1 MAQIYDRQERK
12 DGFPDMKRQNG
23 RKHQSLE
30 RSPWLLFIPCLL
42 LLGAYAGG
50 FLSSADWR
58 FQDYHY
64 QKGGLVS
71 PDIYVIGIDEETMM
85 EYGSWQNWSRRGT
98 ADLLRVLN
106 QDPDTAPGV
115 IGLDIGFFGESDEEA
130 DKALADAASLVD
142 NVVTTSYASFG
153 RQVEEQGDGAFSTKE
168 SVVTYETP
176 YEALRDHVTYGFS
189 NVPVD
194 DDGIVRHSLYS
205 ITTGEGKR
213 EYSFAAEVYRKY
225 MGQLPVCV
233 EEGASGGYVDF
244 AGLPYDFYGSETAG
258 LSFSKVVSGEIPAEM
273 FAGAIVLAGPYTTG
287 MMDAYYTAVNPNVP
301 MYGVEIHA
309 NILQTFLDSNQKQ
322 EAGKVT
328 GLLLTAAVMAA
339 VLLCLSIG
347 RIAVSLPLT
356 FGIAAVYWAGAGY
369 AYEQGYV
376 LPLLYPVICPMILYG
391 FHVGIRY
398 VGERKAKKRL
408 EGIFGKYV
416 SKEVAMSIVKG
427 GEEALK
433 LGGQKKD
440 VAVLFVDIRGFTPLS
455 ESLPPEKVVEILN
468 RYLELTTKAVFDN
481 QGTVDKFIGDA
492 TMAVYNAPLDLDDY
506 VFRAVKTGLDMAAA
520 AKEMEK
526 ELEAVTD
533 KKVGFGVGINCGEAV
548 VGNIGTSSRM
558 DYTAIGNTVNV
569 AARLESQAGA
579 GEVVI
584 SQAVYDRLKGR
595 IKVTSLGKRSLKG
608 IAGES
613 EVYRVEGIC
622 GDGDPGEEM

>member
-1 MAQIYDRQERK
+1 
-12 DGFPDMKRQNG
+12 MKRQNG

-30 RSPWLLFIPCLL
+30 RSPWLLLIPCLL
-42 LLGAYAGG
+42 LLGAQSAG

-58 FQDYHY
+58 IQDYHY
-64 QKGGLVS
+64 QRGGLVS
-71 PDIYVIGIDEETMM
+71 PDIYVVGIDEETMM
-85 EYGSWQNWSRRGT
+85 EYGSWQNWSREGT

-115 IGLDIGFFGESDEEA
+115 IGLDIGFFGESGGEA
-130 DKALADAASLVD
+130 DKALADAAAFAD

-153 RQVEEQGDGAFSTKE
+153 RQVEEMGEEGFSTKE
-168 SVVTYETP
+168 AVVTYEVP
-176 YEALRDHVTYGFS
+176 YQALRDHVTYGFS

-194 DDGIVRHSLYS
+194 GDGIVRHSLYS
-205 ITTGEGKR
+205 ITTGEGKK

-225 MGQLPVCV
+225 MGQLPDCV
-233 EEGASGGYVDF
+233 EEGAAGGYVDF

-258 LSFSKVVSGEIPAEM
+258 LSFSKVVNGEIPTEM
-273 FAGAIVLAGPYTTG
+273 FAGAIVLVGPYTTG
-287 MMDAYYTAVNPNVP
+287 MMDAYYTAVNRNVP
-301 MYGVEIHA
+301 MYGVEIHG
-309 NILQTFLDSNQKQ
+309 NILQTFLDNNQKQ
-322 EAGKVT
+322 ETGKVM

-339 VLLCLSIG
+339 VLVCLSIG
-347 RIAVSLPLT
+347 RIAISLFLT
-356 FGIAAVYWAGAGY
+356 LGIMAAYWAGAGL
-369 AYEQGYV
+369 AYENGYV
-376 LPLLYPVICPMILYG
+376 LPLLYPVISPMILYG
-391 FHVGIRY
+391 CHVGVRY
-398 VGERKAKKRL
+398 AGERKAKKRL

-427 GEEALK
+427 GEDALK

-468 RYLELTTKAVFDN
+468 RYLGLTTRAVFDN
-481 QGTVDKFIGDA
+481 KGTVDKFIGDA

-520 AKEMEK
+520 AREMEK
-526 ELEAVTD
+526 ELAAVTD

-548 VGNIGTSSRM
+548 IGNIGTSSRM

-569 AARLESQAGA
+569 AARLEGQAGA

-595 IKVTSLGKRSLKG
+595 IKAVSIGKRTLKG
-608 IAGES
+608 IAGEA
-613 EVYRVEGIC
+613 EVYRVEGIL
-622 GDGDPGEEM
+622 GDGGEEES